1 MFKKIILSGLILFFV
16 AACGWLSLPLAGD
29 NPQPAV
35 TTAAPAG
42 ETPAVPQPTQT
53 LRIPSRNTPTP
64 GAPEAQATEPAPVA
78 AVPAV
83 APAAAQVDEPLYFV
97 QPGTPA
103 RVTNFLAPEAGC
115 SYLGIAGQ
123 VFDLSGKPVTG
134 LIIEVTGELDGNDVL
149 QIVLSGSATKL
160 GPGGYEIKLAERAIA
175 SQQTLSIQVFDLAGV
190 ALSDQIFFDT
200 RSECDA
206 NQILLN
212 FTATQIEYDEKLY
225 FPYAPNN

>member
-16 AACGWLSLPLAGD
+16 AACGWLSLPLAGN

-42 ETPAVPQPTQT
+42 GATGLPQPTQT

-64 GAPEAQATEPAPVA
+64 DAPEEQATQQAAVAEVPAFAPEAV
-78 AVPAV
+78 
-83 APAAAQVDEPLYFV
+83 QVDEPQYVV

-103 RVTNFLAPEAGC
+103 QVTNFLAPEAGC
-115 SYLGIAGQ
+115 SYLGISGQ
-123 VFDLSGKPVTG
+123 VFDLSGQPVTG
-134 LIIEVTGELDGNDVL
+134 LIIEVTGELDGNEVL

-160 GPGGYEIKLAERAIA
+160 GPGGYEIRLADQAIA
-175 SQQTLSIQVFDLAGV
+175 SQQTLSIQVFDLAGL

-200 RSECDA
+200 SNECDA

-212 FTATQIEYDEKLY
+212 FTAAQIEYEEKLY
-225 FPYAPNN
+225 FPYTPNN

>member
-16 AACGWLSLPLAGD
+16 AACGWLSLPLVEI
-29 NPQPAV
+29 NPP
-35 TTAAPAG
+35 PAG
-42 ETPAVPQPTQT
+42 TIAPTRVELPPQPTPT
-53 LRIPSRNTPTP
+53 LRMPSRNTPTP
-64 GAPEAQATEPAPVA
+64 VAPEALATAPAPVA
-78 AVPAV
+78 ELPVV
-83 APAAAQVDEPLYFV
+83 APEAVQVDEPQYVV

-103 RVTNFLAPEAGC
+103 QVTNFLAPEAGC
-115 SYLGIAGQ
+115 SYLGITGQ

-160 GPGGYEIKLAERAIA
+160 GPGGYEIKLADRAIA
-175 SQQTLSIQVFDLAGV
+175 SQQTLSIQVFDLAGL

-200 RSECDA
+200 SGECDA

-212 FTATQIEYDEKLY
+212 FTAAQVEYDEKLY
-225 FPYAPNN
+225 FPFTPNN